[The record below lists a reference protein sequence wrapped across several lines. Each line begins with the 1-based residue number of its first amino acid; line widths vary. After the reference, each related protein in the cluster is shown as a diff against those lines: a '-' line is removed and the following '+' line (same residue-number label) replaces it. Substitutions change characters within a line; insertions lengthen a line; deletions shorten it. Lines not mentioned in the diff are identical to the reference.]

1 MSFRLANIS
10 LKPRLIGLS
19 LAIGLVPLA
28 LSTVIAFVQ
37 ANGAL
42 SDAQST
48 SAAALKQQIGDQL
61 SAIRDVKKSAI
72 ERYFQT
78 INDQIVSFSEDPT
91 IASAIVDFNQTFD
104 KVREQNQLSNEK
116 LAAMREDVLKFYRS
130 EFGAKYQTEN
140 DGAHANADAFVAK
153 LDDHSIALQHAYIV
167 SNPFPLGQK
176 HRLDRGSDKSQYS
189 AAHAKHHPF
198 LRGFLEKFG
207 YYDIFLTNTR
217 GQVVYSCFKEIDF
230 STSLMDGPTAASQLW
245 RMLPQGE
252 RSRRQGFEGRGDLG
266 RL

>member
-10 LKPRLIGLS
+10 LKPRLIGLC

-28 LSTVIAFVQ
+28 LSAAVAFVQ
-37 ANGAL
+37 ANRAL
-42 SDAQST
+42 SDARNT
-48 SAAALKQQIGDQL
+48 SAAALKQQVGDQL
-61 SAIRDVKKSAI
+61 SAIRDVKKSSI

-78 INDQIVSFSEDPT
+78 IHDQVASFSEDPS
-91 IASAIVDFNQTFD
+91 IAQAIVELNQSFD
-104 KVREQNQLSNEK
+104 KVREQNQINAEK
-116 LAAMREDVLKFYRS
+116 LTAMREEVLKFYRS
-130 EFGAKYQTEN
+130 EFSAKYQTEN

-153 LDDHSIALQHAYIV
+153 LDDNAIALQHAYIV

-217 GQVVYSCFKEIDF
+217 GEVVYSCFKEIDF
-230 STSLMDGPTAASQLW
+230 STSL
-245 RMLPQGE
+245 
-252 RSRRQGFEGRGDLG
+252 
-266 RL
+266 